1 MVITSLEEDEEKPA
15 RNYMNRHAEQAMCG
29 TNTIFDCESH
39 NGFISEVEQLVT
51 ARICNLAVARNFV
64 LEPGNLISGKMLRTR
79 MAARLAESYHE
90 ENDVETLITVSA
102 ATELVHTASLCH
114 DDVIDH
120 ALLRRGFPTAWRV
133 TSPSGAILM
142 GDLLF
147 CEAIDLIGEL
157 PENDYLTVFI
167 SKIREICVAEFEQEI
182 VRRDSLPDKD
192 TCIRV
197 ARGKTGPLFAFIGHV
212 CGGRIP
218 ALSSA
223 LEEAGY
229 LIGTA
234 YQIADDLLDTTGN
247 ENGAGKTLG
256 TDLKRGKFTLAHAAS
271 DDRGMIYGSIL
282 DLCMKALDC
291 VVAWPEIREHMGLF
305 LKLDLL
311 PVLKGMDDG
320 IRISVHHSE
329 MTDVGIER

>member
-1 MVITSLEEDEEKPA
+1 
-15 RNYMNRHAEQAMCG
+15 MNRHAEQTMCRI
-29 TNTIFDCESH
+29 NTVFDCERDH
-39 NGFISEVEQLVT
+39 GFITEVERLVT
-51 ARICNLAVARNFV
+51 ARIGNLAVARTVVF
-64 LEPGNLISGKMLRTR
+64 EPENLILGKMLRTR
-79 MAARLAESYHE
+79 MAARLAESYIDD
-90 ENDVETLITVSA
+90 NDAETLITVSA
-102 ATELVHTASLCH
+102 ATELIHTASLFH

-120 ALLRRGFPTAWRV
+120 ALIRRGFPTAWRV

-142 GDLLF
+142 GDLLY

-157 PENDYLTVFI
+157 PDHRYLAVFI
-167 SKIREICVAEFEQEI
+167 SKIREVCMAEFEQEI
-182 VRRDSLPDKD
+182 VRRDSHPDKD
-192 TCIRV
+192 TCIRL

-234 YQIADDLLDTTGN
+234 YQLADDLLDTTGD
-247 ENGAGKTLG
+247 ENDAGKTLG
-256 TDLKRGKFTLAHAAS
+256 TDLKRGKFTLAHAAA

-291 VVAWPEIREHMGLF
+291 LVAWPEIRKNMGLF
-305 LKLDLL
+305 LKLYLL
-311 PVLKGMDDG
+311 PVLKGMNDD
-320 IRISVHHSE
+320 IRISEHHSDL
-329 MTDVGIER
+329 TDVGIER